1 VGQFLAVPIATA
13 LRSLVHSNNPA
24 RGRTES
30 FGFCRKIPVEVA
42 QAYSRIKNSVSEAAM
57 LKVFSLLS
65 GLVLAGGVAALAITN
80 PTLEEHA
87 SNPQN
92 PELC

>member
-1 VGQFLAVPIATA
+1 
-13 LRSLVHSNNPA
+13 
-24 RGRTES
+24 
-30 FGFCRKIPVEVA
+30 
-42 QAYSRIKNSVSEAAM
+42 M

-87 SNPQN
+87 SNSQN